1 MEKHVVLWRKSI
13 KYNGVRE
20 KIVKLLIKNA
30 KKVLTNCRKM
40 NIINISINHSFS

>member
-13 KYNGVRE
+13 KYNGFGE
-20 KIVKLLIKNA
+20 KIVKLFIKNV
-30 KKVLTNCRKM
+30 KKVLTNYRKM